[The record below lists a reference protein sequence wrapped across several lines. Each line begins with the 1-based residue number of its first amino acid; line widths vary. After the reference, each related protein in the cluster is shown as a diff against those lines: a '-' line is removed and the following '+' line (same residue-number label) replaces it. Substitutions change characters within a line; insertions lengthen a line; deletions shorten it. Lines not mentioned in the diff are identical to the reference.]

1 MTLPLPTFSEVI
13 EQAPDAITLVDAGGI
28 VVYANGRLMQMFGLT
43 PADIVGKSIET
54 LIPERLRA
62 KHAAFRDTYIGAPRV
77 RAMGDIR
84 LTLAARRADATEF
97 PVDIQLAPIQSND
110 KRWTVAVIRDAT
122 ERHAFLDELR
132 DARQMAERVSRLK
145 GEFLSMAAHDLSQP
159 VQTLEL
165 LVSSIEHR
173 VPPQSE
179 VAELLG
185 HAAFSLSQMRQL
197 LKMLSDISRMESGSL
212 RIIPEPVPVDSI
224 FTDLER
230 QFATLAQSK
239 SLRYISNPCHH
250 VVETDPALLRTIL
263 ANLVANAIRYTPR
276 GEVQVGCFASPTG
289 SLHLVVSDTGIGIP
303 EDQLRT
309 IFEDFY
315 RLDEARRA
323 HRDGF
328 GLGLGI
334 VRRLS
339 GLLELPVTVNS
350 RIGHGSTFDVEIPA
364 QKVLRAA

>member
-1 MTLPLPTFSEVI
+1 
-13 EQAPDAITLVDAGGI
+13 
-28 VVYANGRLMQMFGLT
+28 
-43 PADIVGKSIET
+43 
-54 LIPERLRA
+54 
-62 KHAAFRDTYIGAPRV
+62 
-77 RAMGDIR
+77 
-84 LTLAARRADATEF
+84 
-97 PVDIQLAPIQSND
+97 
-110 KRWTVAVIRDAT
+110 
-122 ERHAFLDELR
+122 
-132 DARQMAERVSRLK
+132 
-145 GEFLSMAAHDLSQP
+145 
-159 VQTLEL
+159 
-165 LVSSIEHR
+165 
-173 VPPQSE
+173 
-179 VAELLG
+179 
-185 HAAFSLSQMRQL
+185 
-197 LKMLSDISRMESGSL
+197 
-212 RIIPEPVPVDSI
+212 
-224 FTDLER
+224 
-230 QFATLAQSK
+230 
-239 SLRYISNPCHH
+239 
-250 VVETDPALLRTIL
+250 VETDPALLRTIL